1 MGIILAFAFGY
12 VVGANSGQEGYQE
25 VLDAL
30 RAVQRSEEF
39 RGLVDATR
47 SHLSASLHQLADLVD
62 DKPHDDVT
70 PARLLERV
78 RTLMARVPM
87 SPAS

>member
-1 MGIILAFAFGY
+1 MGIIMAFALGY
-12 VVGANSGQEGYQE
+12 IVGANSGQEGYQE

-39 RGLVDATR
+39 HGLVAATR
-47 SHLSASLHQLADLVD
+47 AHVSASLHQLADLID
-62 DKPHDDVT
+62 DTQPDEVT

-78 RTLMARVPM
+78 RTLMARAPM